1 MNTDAEVYALVR
13 RDARV
18 ALDHGA
24 LDFDRAAHRIDHAT
38 ELDDQAVAGA
48 LDEAAVVDGDGG
60 VNQIAAQQPK
70 PRKRSLL
77 VDAGEPAVANDIGD
91 QDRGEFPRLA
101 HRAPLRVATLA
112 QMPAPVCGAKK
123 LPLRATLPLFRPQLS
138 TP

>member
-1 MNTDAEVYALVR
+1 LRSQTSR
-13 RDARV
+13 RRNRRPV

-91 QDRGEFPRLA
+91 QDRGELRVSLI
-101 HRAPLRVATLA
+101 APLLES
-112 QMPAPVCGAKK
+112 PH
-123 LPLRATLPLFRPQLS
+123 
-138 TP
+138 